1 MSQLDT
7 TNIQARAIAR
17 RNTMPIPQMGIT
29 ESLNAPGV
37 IPVGPNDRSARIA
50 EQFDRALSATASI
63 VGTLAV
69 ENRRQQIEQER
80 ADAEA
85 KQIDYGHGTYAARL
99 KAPAVVQD
107 ILDGKVQPPPGV
119 AMDDWVQSV
128 VDQNASDMSPAFRE
142 AYAKQ
147 IGPAMVDAWTKRSE
161 GVNEQARVTVNTSI
175 LSGAATDTPI
185 QPYIDEYKKNNP
197 QVNDVQAR
205 AAVGFAKAEY
215 AASTRSGDMLESAIT
230 EAGLEGID
238 RLKVASLRAR
248 YKNEQSRWESEQSD
262 AAENV
267 YVDRINSGEPSA
279 AIREAV
285 QNDKALTPR
294 SKLNLKR
301 MLDGQIEKDINDAQ
315 QASFNTL
322 ARDIELGRWM
332 TDPAGSPS
340 VETTLADIERRAFL
354 DPKDPNFISHGQMTF
369 VLDKIAGMTRFDANV
384 EAVNDAFNSIAK
396 GETSKFVATPQND
409 PAIVSVLASRGIIDA
424 TPNGSGAPLVNTVS
438 DPVAFARFST
448 ETGHVAKPIA
458 DKIRAQMNAVD
469 PQQSTDGLAAYA
481 AVYLQNPILA
491 REITGDDKALQLKA
505 AYIVSKIEGEGSD
518 VMSEPGRLREMVGR
532 YAKDVVKIDPQM
544 VDYDRDQVLGL
555 VYYKSATEAN
565 RTGQRQFLDAV
576 SVNANKDIEHYVGT
590 SLNDKGNFVRP
601 WSRDAKFDNI
611 PSNVTETY
619 LKNLDQQFR
628 VYRSFIAD
636 ESAAVEMAKRAAV
649 EKTMYDHPPQ
659 EWSRNV
665 YFGRRD
671 DMTMPE
677 ETIIAELK
685 RELPDG
691 PDFSRLDVDGLG
703 SLPAEERINDLLTNF
718 VPEWNGDGMVFRS
731 KHNINE
737 LALVSLPGKGI
748 GPLIVRPPD
757 GTNRAEYRKIIEQAT
772 ALKERIIEQRKHPE
786 NVLFKPYTVVK

>member
-7 TNIQARAIAR
+7 TNIQTRAIAR
-17 RNTMPIPQMGIT
+17 RNTMPIPRMGIT

-37 IPVGPNDRSARIA
+37 IPVGADDRSARIA
-50 EQFDRALSATASI
+50 QMFDAALAATGSI

-69 ENRRQQIEQER
+69 EDRRQQIEQER

-99 KAPAVVQD
+99 KAPTVVQD
-107 ILDGKVQPPPGV
+107 ILDGKEQPPPRVG
-119 AMDDWVQSV
+119 MDDWVQST
-128 VDQNASDMSPAFRE
+128 VDKYASDMSPAFRE

-175 LSGAATDTPI
+175 LSGAATDSPI

-215 AASTRSGDMLESAIT
+215 AANTRNGDMLESAIT

-238 RLKVASLRAR
+238 KLKVASLRAR
-248 YKNEQSRWESEQSD
+248 YKNEQSRWEAEQSD
-262 AAENV
+262 AAENA
-267 YVDRINSGEPSA
+267 YVSRINGGESSS
-279 AIREAV
+279 AIR
-285 QNDKALTPR
+285 DSLRDDTSLTPR
-294 SKLNLKR
+294 SKHNLGR

-322 ARDIELGRWM
+322 ARDIELGRFM
-332 TDPAGSPS
+332 VDPGGTPS

-384 EAVNDAFNSIAK
+384 DAVNDAFNSIAK
-396 GETSKFVATPQND
+396 GETSRFVATTQND
-409 PAIVSVLASRGIIDA
+409 PAIVSVLANRGIIDA

-438 DPVAFARFST
+438 DPIAFAQFST
-448 ETGHVAKPIA
+448 ETGRVAKPIA

-481 AVYLQNPILA
+481 AVYLQSPILA

-505 AYIVSKIEGEGSD
+505 AYIVSKIEGEGSN
-518 VMSEPGRLREMVGR
+518 VLTEPGRLKEMVGR

-544 VDYDRDQVLGL
+544 VDYDRDQILGL
-555 VYYKSATEAN
+555 VYYKDATESNKA
-565 RTGQRQFLDAV
+565 GQRQFLDAV
-576 SVNANKDIEHYVGT
+576 GVSAQKDIEHYVGT

-659 EWSRNV
+659 EWYGNV
-665 YFGRRD
+665 YFGRRGD
-671 DMTMPE
+671 TIMPE
-677 ETIIAELK
+677 ETILAELR
-685 RELPDG
+685 RELPSG
-691 PDFSRLDVDGLG
+691 PDFSRLDVDRLG

-718 VPEWNGDGMVFRS
+718 VPEWSGDGMVFRS
-731 KHNINE
+731 KHNIRE

-757 GTNRAEYRKIIEQAT
+757 GTNRAEYRKIIDQAT
-772 ALKERIIEQRKHPE
+772 ELKARIIESRQHPE
-786 NVLFKPYTVVK
+786 NVLFKKYTVVK